1 MQNYFKR
8 AIAVI
13 ALFAM
18 MTTLL
23 PQTAVS
29 AFAKGGDITVEDG
42 ITVEEKDDITIVDEK
57 DKDGSY
63 LVDVSEGHDD
73 EIVIQPEEQASDDG
87 SKEIT
92 IGGDA
97 AEDIEVNDTRSDE
110 EIKIDEQASDLASNG
125 AESLATMDTE
135 NRLIVNVK
143 GDDTTDL
150 MTEIAK
156 SDVQCDVAALD
167 GAAILSFNSEADMK
181 EMADTLESLKSVKSV
196 EEDAEVAIQTSDV
209 SIGEGSAIQMDK
221 DALETETEAGG
232 DATSFDDVSI
242 LQEAEAAADGTSD
255 VLIGSSAAEDVTAT
269 DSEGNEIF
277 YAPDAANDEYTD
289 SSANQD
295 AVSSEVADSLDASE
309 SIAQAESLA
318 DTEDSNISVEEA
330 LEDKTIIALIDTG
343 VNGIDNIDLTGEG
356 DGDANGHG
364 TRMAGEMQSIIGD
377 KKDIKILS
385 IKAIGE
391 NGRGNLSNIY
401 AAVQVA
407 IDNHANII
415 NMSFAMNDN
424 DNTKAVREIIK
435 TAQDAGIKVI
445 AAAGNQGSDASC
457 YFPANADDVITV
469 GAADAD
475 GKVRDLSNTGDL
487 VEWYAY
493 AQATS
498 DATAKASALYAVN
511 GKLETIDG
519 TIWAA
524 EDVKSDIELMDSDI
538 AYILKHA
545 NREYTGDADELLG
558 SGFFTVTHFLVD
570 ASDLAEDERTIDGF
584 WKVDEDGDGE
594 SDNAGNVL
602 GEVPNVH
609 ILYELGADSKYYVGH
624 VITMESDTAPITD
637 WITSLNDTLGH
648 GIDDMIYDP
657 DTDLVYV
664 PKTYV
669 KAENNFNNVRIQ
681 LMYALDDESE
691 LNFDFMNNTM
701 QAGDGEE
708 VAIQANPRNINTKE
722 TPWMLTTKDSDDK
735 GIKIGDKFVISASV
749 KPWKDRDTTKSY
761 LEPYYPVAYKS
772 GDFANWSPTIMNG
785 SNTTV
790 GDMLEEIAD
799 GIGAT
804 ASACAKIKKGT
815 ATVRRGGK
823 NGAKGTK
830 VGKMK
835 ITTTTYLRLLC
846 THSNISTKYDVGT
859 YSNSGG
865 TYNYGSVNSCMCRV
879 IAVGKATEQDI
890 NGNDVEVRKLV
901 VSINSPTIWTQPG
914 AGIFEVYYGKVITTE
929 PEITLTKR
937 NDPVLE
943 NYTTNVTFHVTN
955 MTKNKSADV
964 TVTVPAGKPAGDVD
978 LMEESALAIEN
989 GNEIKITEKSIK
1001 CKWSDANADEED
1013 EYTDGEDF
1021 AYTPDK
1027 FDKTWYVNDEEVT
1040 ASKTTYD
1047 DDTVTIKAK
1056 KEDDVEIECENYRPT
1071 VNLKLTK
1078 TLGDEQATAVE
1089 DKNFLFLI
1097 YNNETGD
1104 IYSRVLTVKKGE
1116 LTATKTLSNVPF
1128 GYYQVREYQP
1138 KNEDDASHSDSKYNL
1153 QELGV
1158 DFDEWAGQYESIIDY
1173 DAALEVRH
1181 GEYFTND
1188 FTTLNEKY
1196 PGEEEV
1202 KGNKSYVDT
1211 DWDIAYVHANQ
1222 PGMTAEVVCE
1232 NTAEDNEGYLRLQ
1245 KKYKDGKTCSIPR
1258 TFTIGVYSDQAC
1270 TQLVQG
1276 SGIQNPVSL
1285 TIAAGESESPV
1296 SDPIGPLEANR
1307 LYYVKEISGGTPSM
1321 YYDAP
1326 SAGGGSREEYG
1337 EVFVYPGGR
1346 YSIWD
1351 LVDDPEEDLSTWRF
1365 EHGFAYTS
1373 VGSSDDDTFQQ
1384 CTVVVE
1390 NPATVPI
1397 TIVKKSIDA
1406 DGVTNGHPLY
1416 DMTGTEYTLYTN
1428 EECTT
1433 IAKDGNTG
1441 EDAIFRCQSYDR
1453 STSTAKFNTINVF
1466 PGTYW
1471 LLETK
1476 AGPGYMRDTR
1486 PVKITIDG
1494 EVTSITPND
1503 SKSQIINN
1511 TGDPRNN
1518 GKRFYP

>member
-18 MTTLL
+18 TTTML

-407 IDNHANII
+407 IDNHVDII
-415 NMSFAMNDN
+415 NMSFVMNDN
-424 DNTKAVREIIK
+424 DNTSAVREIIK

-475 GKVRDLSNTGDL
+475 GKVRDLSNTGKL

-524 EDVKSDIELMDSDI
+524 EDVKSGEDIAIEDSNYILEHADKKYVGEGKELTLMDSI
-538 AYILKHA
+538 MVNHL
-545 NREYTGDADELLG
+545 
-558 SGFFTVTHFLVD
+558 LVD
-570 ASDLAEDERTIDGF
+570 ASSISEEAAHSIDVFWENEDAFEHTF
-584 WKVDEDGDGE
+584 GDYN
-594 SDNAGNVL
+594 SFQ
-602 GEVPNVH
+602 H
-609 ILYELGADSKYYVGH
+609 LYEVSEDSDYYVGYAS
-624 VITMESDTAPITD
+624 VLESESSPITD
-637 WITSLNDTLGH
+637 WSTCLNNDMAEVVDDIIFDNDTN
-648 GIDDMIYDP
+648 
-657 DTDLVYV
+657 LVYV
-664 PKTYV
+664 PKHYLGLDKETG
-669 KAENNFNNVRIQ
+669 KHNEFTSTRMQ
-681 LMYALDDESE
+681 LMYAVANADAID
-691 LNFDFMNNTM
+691 FDMMNNRVSV
-701 QAGDGEE
+701 GSSEE
-708 VAIQANPRNINTKE
+708 VEIQYDGGT
-722 TPWMLTTKDSDDK
+722 LS
-735 GIKIGDKFVISASV
+735 GSFKFSKVPEEGEVWNLGAS
-749 KPWKDRDTTKSY
+749 
-761 LEPYYPVAYKS
+761 L
-772 GDFANWSPTIMNG
+772 
-785 SNTTV
+785 
-790 GDMLEEIAD
+790 
-799 GIGAT
+799 
-804 ASACAKIKKGT
+804 
-815 ATVRRGGK
+815 
-823 NGAKGTK
+823 
-830 VGKMK
+830 
-835 ITTTTYLRLLC
+835 
-846 THSNISTKYDVGT
+846 
-859 YSNSGG
+859 
-865 TYNYGSVNSCMCRV
+865 TYNYGDGSYGELAGYAYPAVVAVNDNKVKKQAEETAQGTFQVDPDNLVKGDYVTYKVTLRNGTKNAKGSSDNDLTISGKPKLLLQCAHHTSLPATSSQKVVVTKV
-879 IAVGKATEQDI
+879 IEVKEDADGQGGTAWLAMGTKKTQGKQAGCGVFKMTWRLDKRAGFKIVKELEEENVFGYTKVKFDLIRESTGDVQEVTLKIKPGDASASKTYEELFGEKVIDLAGEKITVQEKFVKFGADDESTDDDDSGDVLDVENFTWASTHADSDMHGLAGQWKTTWKVSNATVESGFPKNMQEDDESGHRPSTQIKLPGKSSLNDTTVTVKAANERKLGALTLKKIVKPIGTTAKVKRNYVFLLKHEQDGDLISAQVTI
-890 NGNDVEVRKLV
+890 NKGDTEGSIFVEGLAQGKWAIWEYQPRTDTEYGTSDPYNYDDIDASSFQDILAGEIEDVLGYTPTLDVTAGTGEVINTDGRDVAHVYVKANDAPEVTRINADNGANPGWLWVQKICDYEANEDTTFKVQVYGPFEEGNLTDSATIEAKPVSSEQISLLV
-901 VSINSPTIWTQPG
+901 HEGQKKS
-914 AGIFEVYYGKVITTE
+914 E
-929 PEITLTKR
+929 PEIVP
-937 NDPVLE
+937 NLE
-943 NYTTNVTFHVTN
+943 
-955 MTKNKSADV
+955 
-964 TVTVPAGKPAGDVD
+964 P
-978 LMEESALAIEN
+978 
-989 GNEIKITEKSIK
+989 
-1001 CKWSDANADEED
+1001 
-1013 EYTDGEDF
+1013 
-1021 AYTPDK
+1021 
-1027 FDKTWYVNDEEVT
+1027 
-1040 ASKTTYD
+1040 
-1047 DDTVTIKAK
+1047 
-1056 KEDDVEIECENYRPT
+1056 
-1071 VNLKLTK
+1071 
-1078 TLGDEQATAVE
+1078 
-1089 DKNFLFLI
+1089 
-1097 YNNETGD
+1097 
-1104 IYSRVLTVKKGE
+1104 
-1116 LTATKTLSNVPF
+1116 
-1128 GYYQVREYQP
+1128 GY
-1138 KNEDDASHSDSKYNL
+1138 
-1153 QELGV
+1153 
-1158 DFDEWAGQYESIIDY
+1158 
-1173 DAALEVRH
+1173 
-1181 GEYFTND
+1181 
-1188 FTTLNEKY
+1188 
-1196 PGEEEV
+1196 
-1202 KGNKSYVDT
+1202 
-1211 DWDIAYVHANQ
+1211 
-1222 PGMTAEVVCE
+1222 
-1232 NTAEDNEGYLRLQ
+1232 
-1245 KKYKDGKTCSIPR
+1245 
-1258 TFTIGVYSDQAC
+1258 
-1270 TQLVQG
+1270 
-1276 SGIQNPVSL
+1276 
-1285 TIAAGESESPV
+1285 
-1296 SDPIGPLEANR
+1296 
-1307 LYYVKEISGGTPSM
+1307 YYVKEIGRKAYEYQMAASDDPTDSSHITRKDYGVTFVPPDGRASEWQYALP
-1321 YYDAP
+1321 YDAD
-1326 SAGGGSREEYG
+1326 
-1337 EVFVYPGGR
+1337 R
-1346 YSIWD
+1346 YDTSNPYHD
-1351 LVDDPEEDLSTWRF
+1351 VDGNLMRSKWQQQ
-1365 EHGFAYTS
+1365 HGFFYREQDDAAGTGDTEDFANNKILIK
-1373 VGSSDDDTFQQ
+1373 VRNRGSY
-1384 CTVVVE
+1384 VKLR
-1390 NPATVPI
+1390 
-1397 TIVKKSIDA
+1397 KKSIDPT
-1406 DGVTNGHPLY
+1406 VTNGHPLY
-1416 DMTGTEYTLYTN
+1416 NMM
-1428 EECTT
+1428 TT
-1433 IAKDGNTG
+1433 IYKAYTDETCMTPAKNLETG
-1441 EDAIFRCQSYDR
+1441 EDVVWISDSYD
-1453 STSTAKFNTINVF
+1453 SATSTATF
-1466 PGTYW
+1466 PKILMDYGTYYIK
-1471 LLETK
+1471 ETQ

-1486 PVKITIDG
+1486 IIKLILKDPMPA
-1494 EVTSITPND
+1494 EVDVPSENA
-1503 SKSQIINN
+1503 SFV
-1511 TGDPRNN
+1511 NN
-1518 GKRFYP
+1518 GDGHGTGKRYNP